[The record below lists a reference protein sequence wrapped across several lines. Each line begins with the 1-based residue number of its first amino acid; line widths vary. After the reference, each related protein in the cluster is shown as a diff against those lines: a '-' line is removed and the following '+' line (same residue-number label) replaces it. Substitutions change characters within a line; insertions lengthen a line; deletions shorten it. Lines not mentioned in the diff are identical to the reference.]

1 MFQDLSS
8 RMSTIVDKISNK
20 GRISESDINLFTR
33 EIRRSLLEADVSLPA
48 IMHLLDKV
56 KEKALGQK
64 VVKSLTPGQ
73 ELISILRYELESL
86 MGSSNSSL
94 NLSATPPVKMLVAG
108 LQGAGKTTSVAKMAK
123 LLISQK
129 KKVLLVSVDVYRPAA
144 IKQLETLS
152 NDVGADFFPSSSDQ
166 SPIVIAKAAMEY
178 AEKKYIDVVLFDT
191 AGRLHVD
198 EEMMQEVSDLHKL
211 INPLETLFVVDSMS
225 GQDAVNTAKAFDSHL
240 DLTGIIV
247 TKVDGDSRGGV
258 ALSTKFVTGK
268 PIKFLGSGEKTSA
281 LEPFHPDRVASRIL
295 GMGDMLSLIDTVK
308 HEVDQQKVNKLAS
321 KIKKGKGFTLVD
333 FKDQVLQMNKMGGI
347 SSVVS
352 KLPMMKGLSLDSVMQ
367 QQGSLDSLVAI
378 IDSMTPQERETPEI
392 IKASRKKRIAAGSGT
407 SVQSVNVLLKKFLQ
421 MKKMFKNVG
430 KGKSMLNM
438 MSAFNPTRFR

>member
-48 IMHLLDKV
+48 IMHLLEKV

-73 ELISILRYELESL
+73 ELISILRYELETL

-152 NDVGADFFPSSSDQ
+152 NEVGAEFFPSSSDQ
-166 SPIVIAKAAMEY
+166 SPIAIAKAAMEH

-211 INPLETLFVVDSMS
+211 INPLETLFVVDAMS

-430 KGKSMLNM
+430 KGKSMLSM